1 MRRTAAGL
9 IAGHGIKDGRNQR
22 LRGRQSGLKGIIRGR
37 MAVKKK
43 LWKKQK
49 FSIRTVGLCLYC
61 KKEVTNDMRFVVFA
75 TKEPAHH
82 SCYTK
87 EENKK
92 QMENNGNL

>member
-49 FSIRTVGLCLYC
+49 FDIRTVGKCLYC
-61 KKEVTNDMRFVVFA
+61 NKEITNDLSFVIFA
-75 TKEPAHH
+75 TKESAHR
-82 SCYTK
+82 SCYIK
-87 EENKK
+87 AENKR
-92 QMENNGNL
+92 QMELIV